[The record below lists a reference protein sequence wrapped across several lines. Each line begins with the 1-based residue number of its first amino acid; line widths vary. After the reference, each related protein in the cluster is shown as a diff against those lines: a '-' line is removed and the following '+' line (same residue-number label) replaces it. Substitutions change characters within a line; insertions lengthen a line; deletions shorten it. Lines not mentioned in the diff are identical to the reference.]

1 MRPNSFGRYLVI
13 FFLITFILIFFV
25 VKIFGGHKKPAPNPN
40 VPVVKP
46 LPEYADT
53 YAEVSMTI
61 DGRITGDDTHRQIR
75 ITVDR
80 LQRRVDI
87 IGGYNGNIIEEH
99 SFDNNQSAYNV
110 FLHAINN
117 EGFTLKLKNTKYPAD
132 SIGQCPLG
140 TRTIFEL
147 NDGGES
153 LSNLWSS
160 SCGTKIGTL
169 GGSSSGLQTLFQ
181 AQITDYNKIVS
192 KAQVQL

>member
-1 MRPNSFGRYLVI
+1 MRPGSFGRYLVV
-13 FFLITFILIFFV
+13 FFLITLILIFFV
-25 VKIFGGHKKPAPNPN
+25 VKIFGGHKNPATNPN

-46 LPEYADT
+46 LPEYANT
-53 YAEVSMTI
+53 LAEVSMTL

-75 ITVDR
+75 ITVDN
-80 LQRRVDI
+80 LQRRFDV

-99 SFDNNQSAYNV
+99 SFDNNQTAYSV

-117 EGFTLKLKNTKYPAD
+117 EGFTLKLKDTKYPVD

-147 NDGGES
+147 NDGGDE

-160 SCGTKIGTL
+160 NCGTKIGTL
-169 GGSSSGLQTLFQ
+169 GGSSSALTALFQ
-181 AQITDYNKIVS
+181 RQITDYDKLVS
-192 KAQVQL
+192 NSKVQL